1 MYVDYEY
8 YKDVFLGGKE
18 AQISASDFGYYES
31 QAENKINMYTYD
43 RLKKADEIPEA
54 VKSCVCAIAERINIH
69 EKDVKNNGIASE
81 NVGDYSVSY
90 VSQSVLKEQLKT
102 DIQEIITE
110 YLFSTGLLSRVPSG
124 RCRHVY

>member
-1 MYVDYEY
+1 MYADYEY
-8 YKDVFLGGKE
+8 YKDIFLGGKE
-18 AQISASDFGYYES
+18 AQISASDFEYYEN

-81 NVGDYSVSY
+81 KVGDYSVSY

-110 YLFSTGLLSRVPSG
+110 YLFSTGLLSRIPSG

>member
-1 MYVDYEY
+1 MC
-8 YKDVFLGGKE
+8 F
-18 AQISASDFGYYES
+18 
-31 QAENKINMYTYD
+31 N
-43 RLKKADEIPEA
+43 ADEIPAEA
-54 VKSCVCAIAERINIH
+54 KKCVCAIAERINIH

-81 NVGDYSVSY
+81 KVGDYSVSY

>member
-1 MYVDYEY
+1 MYADYEY

-54 VKSCVCAIAERINIH
+54 VKSCVCAIAERINTH

-81 NVGDYSVSY
+81 KVGDYSVSY

>member
-43 RLKKADEIPEA
+43 RLKKADEIPKA
-54 VKSCVCAIAERINIH
+54 VKSCVCAIVERINIH
-69 EKDVKNNGIASE
+69 EKDVKNNGVASE
-81 NVGDYSVSY
+81 KVGDYSVSY

-124 RCRHVY
+124 RCRHVC